1 MKRIRYPG
9 RFLLILMLFAVM
21 SLGAC
26 ASKLVPL
33 FSHQGRLLDAD
44 GNPVADGTYD
54 FTYRIFQVASGG
66 TAVHTEV
73 KSVTVEGG
81 LFNTSVGLSP
91 AIDPTIFAQP
101 TWLEISVEGEV
112 LGPRQR
118 LQGSPFAF
126 SLVSGSVVQ
135 GGQPLDRDFGGQV
148 NTGAA
153 LTVLNNDSSAT
164 GGHGLLAINRAIP
177 PNDAEKDKVAALQA
191 RAVGTGATGS
201 DSGYGAII
209 TSSGHRG
216 MRVQASPGRFAAV
229 FDSTAGIWLIGGGSC
244 TNCALAYYAQNADDT
259 AITAGDLVA
268 VIGVETDAEQGI
280 PVMQVRKASG
290 PDDSVIGVAT
300 GNASLTAVGESNGV
314 RTGGFREGDGP
325 TAAPGGY
332 LTVIVQGLVRATA
345 ADASLQPGD
354 SVAAGANGVVA
365 AASGGL
371 KALSAVDG
379 DGMVWVMLGGQ

>member
-148 NTGAA
+148 DTGAA

-177 PNDAEKDKVAALQA
+177 VTLAEKDKVAALQA
-191 RAVGTGATGS
+191 RAVGTGAVGS
-201 DSGYGAII
+201 DSGYGALI
-209 TSSGHRG
+209 TSSGYRG
-216 MRVQASPGRFAAV
+216 MKVVSDDAYYAAY
-229 FDSTAGIWLIGGGSC
+229 FDSDFGIYLDDGPC
-244 TNCALAYYAQNADDT
+244 FNCALAYIAQNAGEVP
-259 AITAGDLVA
+259 INAGDLVA
-268 VIGVETDAEQGI
+268 IVGVETDAEQGI
-280 PVMQVRKASG
+280 PVMLVRKATG
-290 PDDSVIGVAT
+290 PDDAIIGVST
-300 GNASLTAVGESNGV
+300 GNAGRTPLGEHSGV
-314 RTGGFREGDGP
+314 STGGFGEGDGP

-332 LTVIVQGLVRATA
+332 LSIIVQGLVRATA
-345 ADASLQPGD
+345 ADAGLQPGD